1 MSKMWSGIQ
10 NPVKDTFN
18 SQAKDNKPEKEKEPE
33 EAAQKN
39 ASIILKRF
47 MRKKEMG
54 TFLLVSDS
62 NVVS

>member
-39 ASIILKRF
+39 ASITLKRF
-47 MRKKEMG
+47 M
-54 TFLLVSDS
+54 
-62 NVVS
+62 